1 MISLTPKKRF
11 QESPFADPYRVM
23 VKSPAFET
31 AVTQALAEFTMTLS
45 PSTEEMNGVRGF
57 ISVLLNMAEVETD
70 LPRFPAKHISLSPD
84 LRRQSKTA
92 SPQPTQRPD

>member
-45 PSTEEMNGVRGF
+45 PSTEEMDGVRGF

-70 LPRFPAKHISLSPD
+70 MPQFPAKHISLIPD
-84 LRRQSKTA
+84 TRK
-92 SPQPTQRPD
+92 QPEKAK